1 MIRPKGTLAID
12 RRSFLISTFG
22 ASAALMLSGCED
34 SMKLAQGK
42 SAIALE
48 SALKMFER
56 DAEQLRKGMPDGAK
70 ELGVRMP
77 SDPFGSRL
85 ELQTAIHMSRESV
98 NQLSYAK
105 STFFAFVAP
114 DGKVLRSE
122 IDPDRLVEQD
132 LLSVYPSLKKAL
144 EPNSGL
150 VEAYGEMDAL
160 RAVREGNDTAWVLAH
175 RVESKDGKAV
185 GLFVSGWSMR
195 YYAGIVQDALRIE
208 MNEKT
213 ANESKKVELYFFIL
227 KGSGAFGHSEGPDVH
242 AQELLKLDIVGKKA
256 SNYRGGFELDDKKW
270 GVAATMTPVFGEDAA
285 AAVVSTM
292 Y

>member
-1 MIRPKGTLAID
+1 MLD
-12 RRSFLISTFG
+12 RRSFLLSMLG
-22 ASAALMLSGCED
+22 AGGALVLTGCD
-34 SMKLAQGK
+34 DTIKMAQGK

-70 ELGVRMP
+70 ELGKRMP

-98 NQLSYAK
+98 NQLGYAK

-132 LLSVYPSLKKAL
+132 LLSVYPGLKKAL

-160 RAVREGNDTAWVLAH
+160 RAVIEGNDTAWVVAH
-175 RVESKDGKAV
+175 RVEGTDGKAA

-195 YYAGIVQDALRIE
+195 YYAGFVQDALRIE

-227 KGSGAFGHSEGPDVH
+227 KGSGAFGHTEAPDIH
-242 AQELLKLDIVGKKA
+242 AKELLKLDIVGKKA
-256 SNYRGGFELDDKKW
+256 SNYRGSYELDDKKW
-270 GVAATMTPVFGEDAA
+270 GVAATMTPVFGDDAA
-285 AAVVSTM
+285 AAVVSTL